1 MAVSAYDFLSSIAIN
16 THMSY
21 TDGAYANVANVA
33 SDLAYLGI
41 TTVRD
46 AVPTPDG
53 GIPAVNQIA
62 ALETLA
68 ADGIKFDLLVSPGLT
83 IAQTMQEIT
92 AFEQAAPG
100 SIIAVEG
107 PNEINNNPVSYD
119 GLTGQ
124 AAAVAFQ
131 TALYTAIQANS
142 ETSDIA
148 VYNFTGGVVSPLTV
162 AGTIT
167 QNANGSYT
175 LVNGQTGFP
184 VTLPLGIST
193 VQLTYTGSGSAGSGL
208 FNSPGQGQVSSIT
221 YGANGTI
228 SYSYDN
234 SSGAAQALYVDFS
247 DWGST
252 LTLTSV
258 SVTGPGSTA
267 NLVTFDPN
275 LSLAGQADYANIH
288 PYAYGNSATDP
299 LIASNYLTA
308 FGSAT
313 PGPRVI
319 TETGYTTDPNAA
331 NGVSQMVQAQ
341 QIING
346 LFDAYQSGVSMTY
359 IYELL
364 DEKADSSDA
373 NSQMHYGLFN
383 NDNSPKLAATA
394 LHDLT
399 TILADKGANAA
410 SFQPGTLSY
419 TQTGGT
425 SADHAMLLET
435 SNGVFDLAL
444 WNDADP
450 GTASSDPLTISFG
463 QAYQNVTLYDVVTDA
478 STSYQ
483 DVSQLNVNVGG
494 DAMIIQIDPN
504 QNETAIT
511 ASLLNQMASMGFLA
525 AGGTAASGLG
535 GGLPVARLLAEI
547 QPVMSRPALPSTRH
561 GGVQNG
567 IFTHSADA
575 SPMAV
580 VASMIA
586 KLKG

>member
-1 MAVSAYDFLSSIAIN
+1 
-16 THMSY
+16 
-21 TDGAYANVANVA
+21 
-33 SDLAYLGI
+33 
-41 TTVRD
+41 
-46 AVPTPDG
+46 
-53 GIPAVNQIA
+53 
-62 ALETLA
+62 
-68 ADGIKFDLLVSPGLT
+68 
-83 IAQTMQEIT
+83 
-92 AFEQAAPG
+92 
-100 SIIAVEG
+100 
-107 PNEINNNPVSYD
+107 
-119 GLTGQ
+119 
-124 AAAVAFQ
+124 
-131 TALYTAIQANS
+131 
-142 ETSDIA
+142 
-148 VYNFTGGVVSPLTV
+148 
-162 AGTIT
+162 
-167 QNANGSYT
+167 
-175 LVNGQTGFP
+175 
-184 VTLPLGIST
+184 
-193 VQLTYTGSGSAGSGL
+193 
-208 FNSPGQGQVSSIT
+208 
-221 YGANGTI
+221 
-228 SYSYDN
+228 
-234 SSGAAQALYVDFS
+234 
-247 DWGST
+247 
-252 LTLTSV
+252 
-258 SVTGPGSTA
+258 
-267 NLVTFDPN
+267 
-275 LSLAGQADYANIH
+275 
-288 PYAYGNSATDP
+288 
-299 LIASNYLTA
+299 
-308 FGSAT
+308 
-313 PGPRVI
+313 
-319 TETGYTTDPNAA
+319 
-331 NGVSQMVQAQ
+331 
-341 QIING
+341 
-346 LFDAYQSGVSMTY
+346 
-359 IYELL
+359 
-364 DEKADSSDA
+364 
-373 NSQMHYGLFN
+373 MHYGLFN

-410 SFQPGTLSY
+410 SFQPGTLNY

-525 AGGTAASGLG
+525 AGGTAASAFG

-547 QPVMSRPALPSTRH
+547 QPVTTGPALSSTHH